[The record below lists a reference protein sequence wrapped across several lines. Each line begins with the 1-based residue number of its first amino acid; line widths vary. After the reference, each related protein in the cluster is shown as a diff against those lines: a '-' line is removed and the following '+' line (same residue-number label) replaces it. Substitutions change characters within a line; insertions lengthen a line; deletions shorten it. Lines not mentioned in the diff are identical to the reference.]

1 MKYIKSTS
9 AYSYSIEGFVIPS
22 MRGKYLT
29 VTTEGYNKL
38 IGNKVFNSLVTT
50 GGIVV
55 YHEKPADMPISNEE
69 LLRENAILKA
79 KLAKQGE
86 TVADGGEAEV
96 SVDTEE
102 STGRRK
108 RGRR

>member
-22 MRGKYLT
+22 MRGKYLQ
-29 VTTEGYNKL
+29 VTTEGYGRL

-79 KLAKQGE
+79 KLAQHE
-86 TVADGGEAEV
+86 TVAEPEVPEVEAEV
-96 SVDTEE
+96 ET
-102 STGRRK
+102 TGKRR